1 MWVIKWFRDSV
12 TQLTIPDKWQFDKD
26 LFPMGLAV
34 QRGVISWGEDP
45 SSCDVLSPYI
55 MPPSST
61 PLRSAHCHYHH
72 HHIVI
77 LSWYLKKNIFSIF
90 QVFVFSL
97 LKLLNRLSLYF
108 HFHFSAQSKLYSL
121 RDEKNEKWDLRPGS
135 FLAILEG
142 LFNLIDQ
149 ILFMFQNIF
158 AGSADLCHR
167 KLNIGLGAQIKTSP
181 IWILKAGI

>member
-1 MWVIKWFRDSV
+1 M
-12 TQLTIPDKWQFDKD
+12 QLTIPDKWQFDKD

-34 QRGVISWGEDP
+34 QWGVISWGEDP

-72 HHIVI
+72 HLYRHSVLIFQKI
-77 LSWYLKKNIFSIF
+77 IFSIF
-90 QVFVFSL
+90 LVFVFSL
-97 LKLLNRLSLYF
+97 LKLLNRISLYF
-108 HFHFSAQSKLYSL
+108 YLHFSAQSKFYSL
-121 RDEKNEKWDLRPGS
+121 RDEKNERWDLRPGS

-142 LFNLIDQ
+142 LFNSIDR
-149 ILFMFQNIF
+149 LLSMFQNIF

-181 IWILKAGI
+181 IWIPKAGI